1 MKLEINMVAHVIGF
15 MISIVISIVTV
26 IGVGTVMVTV
36 FVIVKII
43 GIVSCNIVLIFLW
56 LYYNYALL
64 LSCLTRTCH

>member
-43 GIVSCNIVLIFLW
+43 GIVSCNIVLIFCGYIITMP
-56 LYYNYALL
+56 YYYHA
-64 LSCLTRTCH
+64 